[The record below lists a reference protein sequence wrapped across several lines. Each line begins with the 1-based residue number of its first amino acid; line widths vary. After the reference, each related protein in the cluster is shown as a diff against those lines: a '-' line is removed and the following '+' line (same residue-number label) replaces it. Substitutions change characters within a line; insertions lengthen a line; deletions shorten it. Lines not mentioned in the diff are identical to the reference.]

1 MKFYMLRNTAL
12 DTADVYVNGDA
23 FNEAVSAE
31 IDQRLK
37 CVGDDVTA
45 DEVERQVHART
56 HTCTSLAEVDR
67 MVGNDAVGNPDWRE
81 AGRGHDGTPKFWR
94 QADYRL
100 GNAQLYRL
108 AAESLRTAEDETMAY
123 DQGRFHDP
131 GIAEALS
138 LHRIPAESR
147 IVTDE
152 MAAGIAPCE
161 TAACVAGHV
170 YVCAR
175 GWRDYL
181 SRCVQ
186 ATEKV
191 PTSEIGNTAAAEL
204 GMSDEQ
210 HCALF
215 PAQPVLH
222 EVVEAFGIRSE
233 DWSCPPA
240 RREEITKRWNW
251 KKQPSDYLAA
261 DMAVVLE
268 TIARRCDRV
277 NALAATIDN

>member
-1 MKFYMLRNTAL
+1 
-12 DTADVYVNGDA
+12 
-23 FNEAVSAE
+23 
-31 IDQRLK
+31 
-37 CVGDDVTA
+37 
-45 DEVERQVHART
+45 
-56 HTCTSLAEVDR
+56 
-67 MVGNDAVGNPDWRE
+67 MVGRNAAGGPDWHE
-81 AGRGHDGTPKFWR
+81 AGRSHDGSRESWR
-94 QADYRL
+94 QADYRP

-108 AAESLRTAEDETMAY
+108 AAESLRTAEDETMGY

-131 GIAEALS
+131 GLAEVLS

-175 GWRDYL
+175 GWQDYL
-181 SRCVQ
+181 DRCVR
-186 ATEKV
+186 ATGEV

-204 GMSDEQ
+204 GMSEEQ

-222 EVVEAFGIRSE
+222 EVVEAFGIRPE
-233 DWSCPPA
+233 DWTCPPA
-240 RREEITKRWNW
+240 TTDEIEKRWDG
-251 KKQPSDYLAA
+251 QPGDYRAA

-268 TIARRCDRV
+268 TIARRCNRV
-277 NALAATIDN
+277 NAFVVTIEN

>member
-1 MKFYMLRNTAL
+1 MKFYMLRNSAL
-12 DTADVYVNGDA
+12 DTADVYVNGDD
-23 FNEAVSAE
+23 FNEAVSTE
-31 IDQRLK
+31 VDQGLEGV
-37 CVGDDVTA
+37 CDDITA
-45 DEVERQVHART
+45 DEVERQVRTRT
-56 HTCTSLAEVDR
+56 HTCSSLAEVDG
-67 MVGNDAVGNPDWRE
+67 MVGRNPAGEPDWHE
-81 AGRGHDGTPKFWR
+81 AGRSHDGSRESWW

-100 GNAQLYRL
+100 GNAPLYRL
-108 AAESLRTAEDETMAY
+108 AAESLRTAEDETMGY

-131 GIAEALS
+131 GLTEVLS

-181 SRCVQ
+181 GKCVR
-186 ATEKV
+186 ATGEV

-204 GMSDEQ
+204 GMTGEQ

-215 PAQPVLH
+215 PAQPALE
-222 EVVEAFGIRSE
+222 EVIGAFGITPE
-233 DWSCPPA
+233 DWTCPPA
-240 RREEITKRWNW
+240 RTDEIEKRWDG
-251 KKQPSDYLAA
+251 QPGDYRAA

-277 NALAATIDN
+277 NAFVATIEN

>member
-12 DTADVYVNGDA
+12 DTADVYVNGDD

-31 IDQRLK
+31 IDQGLEG
-37 CVGDDVTA
+37 VSDDISA
-45 DEVERQVHART
+45 EEIEQQVHART
-56 HTCTSLAEVDR
+56 HTCTSLAEVDS
-67 MVGNDAVGNPDWRE
+67 MVRRNAAGSPEWHE
-81 AGRGHDGTPKFWR
+81 AGRSHDGSRDFWR

-108 AAESLRTAEDETMAY
+108 AAESLRTAEDDTMGY
-123 DQGRFHDP
+123 DQGRFHEP
-131 GIAEALS
+131 GLAEVLS
-138 LHRIPAESR
+138 LHRIPAEAR

-175 GWRDYL
+175 GWQEYL
-181 SRCVQ
+181 SKCVQ
-186 ATEKV
+186 AIGEV

-204 GMSDEQ
+204 GMSDDQ
-210 HCALF
+210 QCTLF
-215 PAQPVLH
+215 PAEPVLH
-222 EVVEAFGIRSE
+222 EVVEAFGITPE
-233 DWSCPPA
+233 DWTCPPTTTDEIA
-240 RREEITKRWNW
+240 RRWDEE
-251 KKQPSDYLAA
+251 PGDYRAA

-277 NALAATIDN
+277 NAFVAAIEN

>member
-1 MKFYMLRNTAL
+1 
-12 DTADVYVNGDA
+12 
-23 FNEAVSAE
+23 
-31 IDQRLK
+31 
-37 CVGDDVTA
+37 
-45 DEVERQVHART
+45 
-56 HTCTSLAEVDR
+56 
-67 MVGNDAVGNPDWRE
+67 MVGRNPAGEPDWHE
-81 AGRGHDGTPKFWR
+81 AGRSHDGSRGESWW

-108 AAESLRTAEDETMAY
+108 AAESLRTAEDETMGY

-131 GIAEALS
+131 GLTEVLS

-181 SRCVQ
+181 GKCVR
-186 ATEKV
+186 ATGEV

-204 GMSDEQ
+204 GMTGEQ

-215 PAQPVLH
+215 PAQPALE
-222 EVVEAFGIRSE
+222 EVIGAFGITPE
-233 DWSCPPA
+233 DWTCPASQDGRDREALERAAGRLPRGRHGPIFEYTRHGTAVIENRNIVLRPA
-240 RREEITKRWNW
+240 SHRHRIRLRPGPVLNDGSIRRIPAMTLFQTGKRVQRWGFE
-251 KKQPSDYLAA
+251 QPDGSIKPVASKSGE
-261 DMAVVLE
+261 VP
-268 TIARRCDRV
+268 RR
-277 NALAATIDN
+277 